1 MTYPTVA
8 VTATNLDAGTDSPA
22 SARSDL
28 LDAVQKLNQMIAHTT
43 AFAATLLDDANA
55 ATARATLGAAAAGAN
70 ADITSF
76 SGLSDGGIPLA
87 KVVNA
92 AAKGANADITSLT
105 AITSVPNGT
114 ITNLPTVTGAF
125 KNLQASATGSS
136 ANVTVTSDEIVLSN
150 SSNQYVTLRTV
161 SLTIAGTSV
170 GANALDAGTIAT
182 GTWYSV
188 WVIWDGTTTAGLLST
203 SATAPTL
210 PSGYT
215 HKARVGWIKTDGT
228 GNKYPLAFKQYGRKV
243 RYSVAGNVTGIPLIQ
258 GGAAAGSTAVPTYVS
273 AQVQANSA
281 TTGIIPS
288 TAFIAAL
295 NLAERGG
302 SSQSICAPSSSY
314 GAYNSTSNPPPMI
327 GGVASAV
334 TSVTSVNYDMILE
347 SINVFFALYGTSSY
361 LYLTGW
367 EDNI

>member
-1 MTYPTVA
+1 MTYPTAA
-8 VTATNLDAGTDSPA
+8 VTTTNLDAGTDSPA
-22 SARSDL
+22 TARTDM

-105 AITSVPNGT
+105 ALASIPNGVV
-114 ITNLPTVTGAF
+114 TNLPSVTGAF
-125 KNLQASATGSS
+125 KNLAASATGSS
-136 ANVTVTSDEIVLSN
+136 ANVSVSADEVVVSN
-150 SSNQYVTLRTV
+150 SSNQYAVLRSV
-161 SLTIAGTSV
+161 SLIIAGTSV

-188 WVIWDGTTTAGLLST
+188 WVIWNGTTTAGLLST

-215 HKARVGWIKTDGT
+215 HKARVGWIKTDGS

-243 RYSVAGNVTGIPLIQ
+243 RYMVAGNVTGIPLIQ
-258 GGAAAGSTAVPTYVS
+258 GGAAVGSTATPTYVS
-273 AQVQANSA
+273 VQVQSNSG
-281 TTGIIPS
+281 TSGIIPS
-288 TAFIAAL
+288 TAFIASL

-302 SSQSICAPSSSY
+302 SSQSICAPSASY

-327 GGVASAV
+327 GGVASVA
-334 TSVTSVNYDMILE
+334 TSVTCVNYDMILE
-347 SINVFFALYGTSSY
+347 SINVYFALGSVSSY